1 MINDFFLAFIIAALL
16 LPLLPREPK
25 PSEKD
30 DTSNRKITKIFSTFR
45 HSYPNKY
52 VVKWSI
58 WSIFAICGYNQVVLN
73 VQRFWNANGVP
84 EYGGVIEGIYG
95 FLVSIATVFGGFA
108 IFNWKFNGDLL
119 VSMVSLVQAFM
130 MLFMSQFE
138 NNILNALLYVIFG
151 FVYHFIVTV
160 LNAEMAKFL
169 KKGTFG
175 FVFGFIGLMS
185 AVASCVTTVL
195 LNDNVGFEPDIFT
208 TFMVY
213 GYFFLALSITFIIV
227 GLVYWFAKHTY
238 DIE

>member
-1 MINDFFLAFIIAALL
+1 M
-16 LPLLPREPK
+16 
-25 PSEKD
+25 
-30 DTSNRKITKIFSTFR
+30 
-45 HSYPNKY
+45 
-52 VVKWSI
+52 
-58 WSIFAICGYNQVVLN
+58 CGYNQVVLN
-73 VQRFWNANGVP
+73 VLRFWNAKGVP
-84 EYGGVIEGIYG
+84 EFGGVIEGNYA
-95 FLVSIATVFGGFA
+95 FLTSIATVLGGFA

-119 VSMVSLVQAFM
+119 LSMTSLVQAFM

-138 NNILNALLYVIFG
+138 NNILNALFYVIFG
-151 FVYHFIVTV
+151 FAHHFIVTI

-175 FVFGFIGLMS
+175 FVFGFIGLMG
-185 AVASCVTTVL
+185 AVVSCAATVL
-195 LNDNVGFEPDIFT
+195 LNDNVGFQTDIFT